1 MTQAQSLHQ
10 SMTATQ
16 AYDGQSAQL
25 VTLSNVH
32 GMEVTFMDIGA
43 TWLSCILPV
52 KGNRREVLLGVN
64 SMENFDKQASYLGA
78 TVGRYAN
85 RIANGRFKID
95 GKTYKLETNQ
105 AGNTLH
111 GGPNGF
117 DKRRWSITEQTEASV
132 VFSLVSV
139 DSDQGFPGKLNV
151 SVRYE
156 LTEDNRVSIE
166 YTATTDKATPVNLT
180 NHAYFNLLGA
190 EAGHDCLSHIVS
202 INASQFLPTN
212 SVGIPLGNLKVGEI
226 NQL

>member
-16 AYDGQSAQL
+16 AYDGQPAQL
-25 VTLSNVH
+25 VTLSNIH

-95 GKTYKLETNQ
+95 GKTYKLATNQ

-132 VFSLVSV
+132 AFNLVSV
-139 DSDQGFPGKLNV
+139 DGDQGFPG
-151 SVRYE
+151 S
-156 LTEDNRVSIE
+156 
-166 YTATTDKATPVNLT
+166 
-180 NHAYFNLLGA
+180 
-190 EAGHDCLSHIVS
+190 
-202 INASQFLPTN
+202 
-212 SVGIPLGNLKVGEI
+212 
-226 NQL
+226 

>member
-1 MTQAQSLHQ
+1 MTQAQNLHQ
-10 SMTATQ
+10 SMTETA
-16 AYDGQSAQL
+16 AYDGQPAQL

-64 SMENFDKQASYLGA
+64 SMDNFEKQASYMGT

-95 GKTYKLETNQ
+95 GQNYKLETNQ

-117 DKRRWSITEQTEASV
+117 DKRRWNITEKTETSV
-132 VFSLVSV
+132 VFTLESA
-139 DSDQGFPGKLNV
+139 DGDQGFPGNLNV
-151 SVRYE
+151 SVRYDI
-156 LTEDNRVSIE
+156 TEDNRVSINYSE
-166 YTATTDKATPVNLT
+166 YTGNSQTGSKQNPPAWPYRWTLIWGSEVTRVFVRVSDSGLSGRLFGMFTS
-180 NHAYFNLLGA
+180 GA
-190 EAGHDCLSHIVS
+190 FPSSSKGL
-202 INASQFLPTN
+202 
-212 SVGIPLGNLKVGEI
+212 
-226 NQL
+226 